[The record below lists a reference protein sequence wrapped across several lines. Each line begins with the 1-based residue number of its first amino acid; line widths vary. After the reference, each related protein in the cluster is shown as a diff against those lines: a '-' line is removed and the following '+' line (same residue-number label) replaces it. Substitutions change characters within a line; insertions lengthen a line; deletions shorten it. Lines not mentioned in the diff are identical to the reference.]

1 MKTVSLV
8 KDITITGIAIVFV
21 MTLMVPAVAAANP
34 KLYKMAGKISAIDLK
49 FNTVV
54 INVPITEKKN
64 FKVGGPL
71 AKDAILKKGN
81 KENVS
86 LKDFKVG
93 DKVVVEWESSPQ
105 GPVLKLLKSR

>member
-21 MTLMVPAVAAANP
+21 MTLMVPAVPAANP
-34 KLYKMAGKISAIDLK
+34 KFYKMAGKISAIDLK

-71 AKDAILKKGN
+71 AKDAILKKEN

-86 LKDFKVG
+86 LRDFKVG
-93 DKVVVEWESSPQ
+93 DKIVVEWESSPQ
-105 GPVLKLLKSR
+105 GPVLKLLKFK